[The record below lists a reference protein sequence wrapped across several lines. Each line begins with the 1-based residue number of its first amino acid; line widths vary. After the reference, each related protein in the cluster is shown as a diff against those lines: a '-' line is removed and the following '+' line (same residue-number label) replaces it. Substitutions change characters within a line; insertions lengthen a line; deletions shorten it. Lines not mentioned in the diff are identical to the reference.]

1 MVEPLYAIVR
11 CYQRRYVTKIK
22 LVYAQDKFV
31 PKLGKHVTS
40 YVPKLET
47 YANITST
54 GIKTST
60 ELFGAIKADS
70 LTIRLMTPDK
80 LPKYSYVQIGDT
92 LYKATEA
99 QYLNNSVTLVTT
111 EVVGVVNAS

>member
-1 MVEPLYAIVR
+1 M
-11 CYQRRYVTKIK
+11 RYDTKIK
-22 LVYAQDKFV
+22 LVYAQDKYD

-40 YVPKLET
+40 YETKMELEI
-47 YANITST
+47 YANVTST
-54 GIKTST
+54 GIKAST

-70 LTIRLMTPDK
+70 LTIRLTSPDK
-80 LPKYSYVQIGDT
+80 LPKYSYVQIGNT

>member
-1 MVEPLYAIVR
+1 M
-11 CYQRRYVTKIK
+11 RYDTKIK
-22 LVYAQDKFV
+22 LVYAKDNYA

-40 YVPKLET
+40 YETELET
-47 YANITST
+47 YANVTST

-80 LPKYSYVQIGDT
+80 LPKYSYVQIGNT

-111 EVVGVVNAS
+111 EAVGVVNAS

>member
-1 MVEPLYAIVR
+1 M
-11 CYQRRYVTKIK
+11 RYDTKIK
-22 LVYAQDKFV
+22 LVYAQDKYD

-40 YVPKLET
+40 YETELEA
-47 YANITST
+47 YANVTST

-70 LTIRLMTPDK
+70 LTIRLTSPDK
-80 LPKYSYVQIGDT
+80 LPKYSYVQIGNT
-92 LYKATEA
+92 LYKTTEA

-111 EVVGVVNAS
+111 EVVGVINAG

>member
-1 MVEPLYAIVR
+1 M
-11 CYQRRYVTKIK
+11 RYDTKIK
-22 LVYAQDKFV
+22 LVYAQDKYV
-31 PKLGKHVTS
+31 PKLGKHITS
-40 YVPKLET
+40 YVTELET
-47 YANITST
+47 YANVTST

-70 LTIRLMTPDK
+70 LTIRLASPDK
-80 LPKYSYVQIGDT
+80 LPKYSYVQIGNK

-111 EVVGVVNAS
+111 EVVDIVNAS

>member
-1 MVEPLYAIVR
+1 M
-11 CYQRRYVTKIK
+11 RYDTKIK
-22 LVYAQDKFV
+22 LVYAQDKYD

-47 YANITST
+47 YANVTST
-54 GIKTST
+54 GIKAST